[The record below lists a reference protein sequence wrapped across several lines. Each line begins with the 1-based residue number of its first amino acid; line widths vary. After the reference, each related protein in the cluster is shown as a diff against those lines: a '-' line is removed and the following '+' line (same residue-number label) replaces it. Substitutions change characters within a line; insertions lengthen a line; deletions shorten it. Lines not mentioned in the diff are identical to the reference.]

1 MAKDSSWEW
10 RSRICC
16 SANWKEP
23 HAYKIWFKSH
33 FPFWKSKGAPKNTV
47 RIALNSNPEAII
59 HFSLWFE
66 VTSYDFEMAKGN
78 KWELN
83 NFSQEMLNYIMILS
97 KSI

>member
-1 MAKDSSWEW
+1 M
-10 RSRICC
+10 
-16 SANWKEP
+16 
-23 HAYKIWFKSH
+23 
-33 FPFWKSKGAPKNTV
+33 